1 VKTPISNQRHNPE
14 SDNAIKPT
22 DLLALPGPQRKIMRV
37 MLRMLSADHQEV
49 LEVLNGL
56 PPSERLNA
64 REIEAT
70 LQVLVNNGWL
80 VRSESGGNVGYTIG
94 QIQRT
99 FALSQDRP
107 SPETSDHRKTTE
119 IATERKRDD
128 RRRAGLERINDFWGR
143 LDPETEREMQEKSTR
158 IAQIGLSGDED
169 KTPTKSRR
177 EEAQQA
183 GYISSLFK
191 ELAGGKAKTLEEL
204 PEEQKRSNPVKPAN
218 EGRISKLFE
227 ELSGKHDQ
235 DDR

>member
-1 VKTPISNQRHNPE
+1 
-14 SDNAIKPT
+14 
-22 DLLALPGPQRKIMRV
+22 MRV

-49 LEVLNGL
+49 IEVLNGL
-56 PPSERLNA
+56 PPSERLSG
-64 REIEAT
+64 REIEIT
-70 LQVLVNNGWL
+70 LQQLVDNGWL
-80 VRSESGGNVGYTIG
+80 IRSESGGNVGYTIG

-107 SPETSDHRKTTE
+107 SPSHEASDRRKTTE

-128 RRRAGLERINDFWGR
+128 RRRAGLDRINNFWGR

-158 IAQIGLSGDED
+158 IAQTGLSGDED